1 MRRYVRPLALTAL
14 FLISWLSVAP
24 HAMAQSASSYSGRKT
39 TGVRDREVTS
49 VVESPSALIINTSGQ
64 SALPP
69 PAVRFY
75 PGDNG
80 EAVMVADFVGLN
92 FGQAS
97 RIIYPTGGG
106 IQKVRIAQVQDRP
119 AIFRLV
125 LSAPSMRVF
134 KRVEFASSSSGTLT
148 VKLPSAGFDTGNG
161 MVPRLTPVGAIAA
174 APPTMS
180 STSTIPRFA
189 PQRASVANGSIPTVP
204 VQRTA
209 SVTTGNNR
217 SSLPPMPS
225 GGLLLDLQVDGQALP
240 APAPQAA
247 SVSRITTAAAGQ
259 AKVEVKKLVDPN
271 KPVLRGPIAEPASA
285 SPSLVHVAP
294 SVPPS
299 ASSVSPGSRKG
310 TATNSSSTVPPTAA
324 SPALSTAPADKRRS
338 AKIEKPQLETEV
350 VEVVAEADP
359 PMLPGL
365 SSVKKTVQISSASKF
380 PQSAPNMRT
389 GGAQISGGTARG
401 ALTMTKAL
409 AGNGAKSDFL
419 PPPPPPSVALS
430 AQEKV
435 VSEEE
440 GANIA
445 DQAPDIVSS
454 SEIKV
459 VSVVPLRLAV
469 SSSSGKLP
477 KTKTFRLHDPER
489 HVIDIESAA
498 DLSSATM
505 PEIPENAFVKTIRLG
520 SPDGAC
526 GRIVLDLNSEDI
538 QVCERCDENGLLIID
553 IAKEMP
559 TAFNPA
565 AHLPGG
571 SVIVIDAGH
580 GGTDPGAQ
588 RGDIQEK
595 EITLAICEKL
605 RKLLRRQG
613 ARVVMTRSDDTFVS
627 LEERVRITNET
638 APSAF
643 VSVHINSLESNNSIT
658 GIETYYLHP
667 QSRPLAESIHSSLVG
682 KLAVPDR
689 NVRTARFYVVNHTPY
704 PAILAEVGFISNKD
718 ERDKLISS
726 DYQQKIAEAL
736 AQGVIVYVATHGTN
750 PGASIASATAA
761 GMSSVKQAA
770 RSSQTADASGTRTS
784 QAASQSKKGKRF
796 TQILHAKKPAGREK
810 PTKIAMNRRKAKKSN
825 KRIAIAHRSLRSNR
839 SR

>member
-1 MRRYVRPLALTAL
+1 MRRYVRPLALTTL
-14 FLISWLSVAP
+14 LLISWLSVAP
-24 HAMAQSASSYSGRKT
+24 HAMAQSASFYGARKT
-39 TGVRDREVTS
+39 QGMRDRQVTS
-49 VVESPSALIINTSGQ
+49 VVEGAAALIINTSGQ
-64 SALPP
+64 ASLAP

-80 EAVMVADFVGLN
+80 EAVMVADFMGLN
-92 FGQAS
+92 YGQTS
-97 RIIYPTGGG
+97 RIIYPSGGG
-106 IQKVRIAQVQDRP
+106 VQKVRIAQVQNRP

-134 KRVEFASSSSGTLT
+134 KNVEFSSSSSGTLT
-148 VKLPSAGFDTGNG
+148 VKLPAAGSDTGNALA
-161 MVPRLTPVGAIAA
+161 PRPAPANAIASGSNSSSVPI
-174 APPTMS
+174 APRVAPSRGAMS
-180 STSTIPRFA
+180 GVSTPA
-189 PQRASVANGSIPTVP
+189 MPTV
-204 VQRTA
+204 RTA
-209 SVTTGNNR
+209 GVTTGNNK
-217 SSLPPMPS
+217 SNLAPMPS
-225 GGLLLDLQVDGQALP
+225 GGLVLDLQVDGQSMP
-240 APAPQAA
+240 TPVAPAAA
-247 SVSRITTAAAGQ
+247 VSRTYGQ
-259 AKVEVKKLVDPN
+259 SKVEVKKLVDPN
-271 KPVLRGPIAEPASA
+271 KPVLRGPIAEP
-285 SPSLVHVAP
+285 
-294 SVPPS
+294 
-299 ASSVSPGSRKG
+299 
-310 TATNSSSTVPPTAA
+310 
-324 SPALSTAPADKRRS
+324 TAPAPALANSAPSAGPSAAVLPAAPASRKVPATPSQTSQTMPPVASPTLAAVQGEKGKS

-350 VEVVAEADP
+350 VEIVPEDEP

-365 SSVKKTVQISSASKF
+365 SSVKKTVQISSASKL
-380 PQSAPNMRT
+380 PRTAPDRKT
-389 GGAQISGGTARG
+389 PGAQPVGGTARG
-401 ALTMTKAL
+401 ASGLTKAL
-409 AGNGAKSDFL
+409 AGNSAKSDFL
-419 PPPPPPSVALS
+419 PPPPPPSVAL
-430 AQEKV
+430 AAPEKV
-435 VSEEE
+435 LSEAD
-440 GANIA
+440 GASIA
-445 DQAPDIVSS
+445 DQAPDILPS

-459 VSVVPLRLAV
+459 LSAVPLRFAV
-469 SSSSGKLP
+469 SSSSGKML

-498 DLSSATM
+498 DLASATM

-526 GRIVLDLNSEDI
+526 GRIVLDLNSEET

-553 IAKEMP
+553 VAKELPTVFNP
-559 TAFNPA
+559 TAQ
-565 AHLPGG
+565 LPGG
-571 SVIVIDAGH
+571 SVFVIDAGH
-580 GGTDPGAQ
+580 GGSDPGAQ

-667 QSRPLAESIHSSLVG
+667 QSKPLAESIHSSLVG

-750 PGASIASATAA
+750 PGARIASATAA
-761 GMSSVKQAA
+761 GISSVKQAA

-784 QAASQSKKGKRF
+784 QVAAQSKKGKRF

-825 KRIAIAHRSLRSNR
+825 KRITIAHRSLRSNR